1 MVGRPGEKADPE
13 QVCGGTLHLQQ
24 FRKWMGATVVTIRG
38 KPSKL
43 DSLIYNAFV
52 GSVEWAIVF
61 KIATNAKFDNVVA
74 LVNGRNG

>member
-1 MVGRPGEKADPE
+1 MGA
-13 QVCGGTLHLQQ
+13 TL
-24 FRKWMGATVVTIRG
+24 GATVVTTRG

-74 LVNGRNG
+74 LVNGRKVVSRLRCKSINFTL